1 MIIHKRKKSF
11 QDLDD
16 GNPIYNTKIENNYN
30 YYSQNNKKNYSLD
43 KNSSSPFG
51 KTNKYALKTIR
62 LNSPQSKNE
71 FTTRYSSN
79 TYHQFHSSSNSQ
91 RNTEENKRTRNDVN
105 IPRIKPSL
113 SNQQYNLTDINKTN
127 KNSDKPYSYYNN
139 LKSIQ
144 NNIRN
149 IPTSINLSIDTNNK
163 YLLSDSLSNQRY
175 NNRQNH
181 QTKTSKFS
189 KTKVLQ
195 KDRSQERLQKRLYIN
210 SVTPKRNNNSIIYS
224 DNYKNLPNDEI
235 KGNNYNLNNH
245 QFYQS
250 SDIKINRRNS
260 NSTGSKSTNKDKE
273 KKKERIEYK
282 TIAINNNNN
291 SNNDYKDDKYEEDS
305 NNNSFINL
313 KQMDINPVDIG
324 QKKPPISLCPEIF
337 SSYHS
342 KFKPSKYSSDNEFT
356 PSDFI
361 KAYAYNSNEGN
372 IRDYNEDTITATRI
386 YLEPKDRNNYFYF
399 FGVYDGH
406 GGDGCSIYLKNYL
419 HKNIK
424 EMSTKGIKAAID
436 ETEKNFI
443 ENIAV
448 VNGKL
453 YDMSGS
459 CAVMALIKQRKCIIA
474 NIGDSRCV
482 LYKNKRVVYSTRDHK
497 PNAIFE
503 KRRIEAAGGSIYKT
517 QSVIELYQNGKLIEI
532 PWRVLPGGLSV
543 SRTFGDIES
552 KVLKYGG
559 KKDVVAALPDIV
571 EFELTDDYNFMVIG
585 CDGIFDVLSNN
596 EILQCIQIVLK
607 INKNKNKKMNEL
619 CGDFAQMIIKSALA
633 KESFDNVSCIVVL
646 FNINGLI

>member
-1 MIIHKRKKSF
+1 MMIIHKRKKSF

-16 GNPIYNTKIENNYN
+16 GKPIYNSRVENNYN
-30 YYSQNNKKNYSLD
+30 FYSQNNKKNYSLD
-43 KNSSSPFG
+43 KNSSSPFS
-51 KTNKYALKTIR
+51 KSNKYALKTIR

-71 FTTRYSSN
+71 QTTRYSSN
-79 TYHQFHSSSNSQ
+79 TYHQFHSSSNQ
-91 RNTEENKRTRNDVN
+91 RNTEDNKRTRNDIN

-113 SNQQYNLTDINKTN
+113 SNQQYNLTDINKSN
-127 KNSDKPYSYYNN
+127 KFLDKPLSSYNN

-149 IPTSINLSIDTNNK
+149 IPTSINLNIDTNNK
-163 YLLSDSLSNQRY
+163 YLLSDSLGNQRY

-181 QTKTSKFS
+181 QTKSSKFS

-195 KDRSQERLQKRLYIN
+195 KDKSQERLQKRLYIN

-224 DNYKNLPNDEI
+224 ENYKNLGNDEI
-235 KGNNYNLNNH
+235 KVNNYNYNFNNH
-245 QFYQS
+245 KLYES
-250 SDIKINRRNS
+250 SDIKNNRRTS
-260 NSTGSKSTNKDKE
+260 NSISSKSTNKENE
-273 KKKERIEYK
+273 KKKIERIEYK
-282 TIAINNNNN
+282 TITINNNNN
-291 SNNDYKDDKYEEDS
+291 NEYKDDKNEDES
-305 NNNSFINL
+305 NNSFMNL

-356 PSDFI
+356 QNDFI

-372 IRDYNEDTITATRI
+372 IRDYNEDTITVARI
-386 YLEPKDRNNYFYF
+386 SLDPKDRNNYFYY

-424 EMSTKGIKAAID
+424 EMSTKGLKAAID

-459 CAVMALIKQRKCIIA
+459 CAVIALIKQRKCIIA

-633 KESFDNVSCIVVL
+633 KESFDNVSVIVVL